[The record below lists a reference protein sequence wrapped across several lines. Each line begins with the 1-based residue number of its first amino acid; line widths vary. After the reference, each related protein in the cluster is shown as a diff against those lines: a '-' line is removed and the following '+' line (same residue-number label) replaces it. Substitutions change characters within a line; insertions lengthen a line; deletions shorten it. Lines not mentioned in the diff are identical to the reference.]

1 MDLLKGLFIAVAA
14 VPEAEM
20 PEEEIRSAINYI
32 MNGRD
37 YVARVKKSNLLEFTF
52 LPPYNGSW
60 QPRPMNTL
68 DRFLN
73 GDWRKYSWEEYAR
86 KKKKPTSTMD
96 KNPGS
101 RKVIFKRRLILA
113 FLSAVLADI
122 ALSFIIWLLILMGF
136 SFFGLSGEVG
146 SKIDPV
152 TLLIGSFVIL
162 FFLLFWGFFV
172 FIKPEKNKL

>member
-1 MDLLKGLFIAVAA
+1 MAA
-14 VPEAEM
+14 ASDAEK
-20 PEEEIRSAINYI
+20 PEEGIRSAISYI
-32 MNGRD
+32 MNSRD
-37 YVARVKKSNLLEFTF
+37 YVERVKKSNLLEFTF
-52 LPPYNGSW
+52 LPPYNGRW

-73 GDWRKYSWEEYAR
+73 GDWRKCSWEEYAR
-86 KKKKPTSTMD
+86 KEKKQIFTMD

-101 RKVIFKRRLILA
+101 RRVIFKRRLILA

-136 SFFGLSGEVG
+136 SFFGLGGEVG
-146 SKIDPV
+146 SQINPLA
-152 TLLIGSFVIL
+152 LLIGSFVIL

-172 FIKPEKNKL
+172 FIKPKKNKL